1 MELNKDFET
10 QRVKL
15 QNLLN
20 AAGGIP
26 QKKLANA
33 KVLSSR
39 EISLPCVKN
48 FFTGGQLLLRN
59 SV

>member
-26 QKKLANA
+26 QKNWQMRKCCPAEKYLCL
-33 KVLSSR
+33 V
-39 EISLPCVKN
+39 
-48 FFTGGQLLLRN
+48 
-59 SV
+59 